1 MNRTTHAGTKAL
13 AKSEPTKL
21 VAKKTTMPT
30 TTPTTLITGATGF
43 LGAHLLRVLASKGE
57 DAGDT
62 KPAHL
67 RVLTQASA
75 APRWLTELGV
85 EVVTGSITDADAVAR
100 AVEGADHIYHL
111 AGLVSS
117 KPGDAHRMHDV
128 HVHGTRRLCE
138 AAAKAGVAR
147 IVMSSTSGTVAV
159 SRRADEMPDETS
171 PTPMEIVA
179 RWPYYASKVYQ
190 EEAARRACG
199 DRVELVMVNP
209 SLLLGPGDDRLSSTR
224 PVLQFLAREIA
235 LVPPG
240 GLNFVDVRDV
250 AALLPVAMERGTPG
264 ERYLVGGVQLDVRRV
279 PRAARAA
286 DEGSGPDAQGARQA
300 AVAGDARAGGDV
312 PPLGP
317 HAAARASERRDV
329 RVLLVLRFGQGG
341 ARAGLHPARR
351 DGYAV
356 RHGDVHP
363 RELAGQRRAE
373 QEGGVG
379 AASPRATVGGP
390 DPSP

>member
-1 MNRTTHAGTKAL
+1 MSRTTHTGTKAL
-13 AKSEPTKL
+13 TKSEPTRL
-21 VAKKTTMPT
+21 VAKKSGTS
-30 TTPTTLITGATGF
+30 TTLITGATGF
-43 LGAHLLRVLASKGE
+43 LGAHLMRVLAAQGE
-57 DAGDT
+57 GAGDA

-67 RVLTQASA
+67 RVLTQAAA
-75 APRWLTELGV
+75 APRWLTEMGV
-85 EVVTGSITDADAVAR
+85 EVVSGSITDADAVAR
-100 AVEGADHIYHL
+100 AVEGVDRIYHL

-147 IVMSSTSGTVAV
+147 MVMSSTSGTVAV

-250 AALLPVAMERGTPG
+250 AALLPAAMERGTAG
-264 ERYLVGGVQLDVRRV
+264 ARYLVGGYNWTFAEFLGRLERLTKV
-279 PRAARAA
+279 PGPMLKARGMLPLLATRAQAAMYRHWGRTPPLEPQSVEMAEYFWYFDSGKAAR
-286 DEGSGPDAQGARQA
+286 ELGFIPRDATDTLFDTVTYIRTNLLGNGALSKK
-300 AVAGDARAGGDV
+300 AG
-312 PPLGP
+312 
-317 HAAARASERRDV
+317 
-329 RVLLVLRFGQGG
+329 
-341 ARAGLHPARR
+341 
-351 DGYAV
+351 
-356 RHGDVHP
+356 
-363 RELAGQRRAE
+363 
-373 QEGGVG
+373 
-379 AASPRATVGGP
+379 
-390 DPSP
+390 